1 MEGPGEREREKVM
14 RAVSLLYHDV
24 VKRGESD
31 ASGFPGLHAGRYKLD
46 GEEFEGHMAALH
58 AAVALPPRTVL
69 DVLAQDAGSPFM
81 LTFDDGGISA
91 RHYVADVLDRYG
103 WKAHFFI
110 TTDYIGHP
118 AFVDKQHI
126 RELRARG
133 HAIGSH
139 SRSHPPR
146 MSYLTWDA
154 LVQEWKTSVDALAD
168 VLGEE
173 VAIASVPGGYY
184 ATNVAAAASQCGI
197 KGLFTSEPITRSHVV
212 DGCRVFGR
220 YTIWRGMASEKTAR
234 FATGRGGARGQ
245 QFLFWNAKKM
255 IKAVGGRQYAK
266 LIARLLERGNG
277 KREPDP

>member
-1 MEGPGEREREKVM
+1 M

-31 ASGFPGLHAGRYKLD
+31 TSGFPGPHAGRYKLD
-46 GEEFEGHMAALH
+46 CEEFEGHMAALH
-58 AAVALPPRTVL
+58 AAVACRPRTVL
-69 DVLAQDAGSPFM
+69 EVLPRPAGSPFM

-91 RHYVADVLDRYG
+91 RQYVADVLDRYG
-103 WKAHFFI
+103 WRAHFFI

-126 RELRARG
+126 RELRKRG

-139 SRSHPPR
+139 SRSHPSR

-168 VLGEE
+168 VLGEP
-173 VAIASVPGGYY
+173 VVIASVPGGYY
-184 ATNVAAAASQCGI
+184 AKSVAAAASQCGI
-197 KGLFTSEPITRSHVV
+197 KGLFTSEPITRSRVV
-212 DGCRVFGR
+212 GGCRVFGR
-220 YTIWRGMASEKTAR
+220 YTIWRGMAPESSAR
-234 FATGRGGARGQ
+234 FATGRGWAREQ

-266 LIARLLERGNG
+266 LIALCLERGNG
-277 KREPDP
+277 KREHDRAH